1 MAKLKT
7 PGVYIEEISAFP
19 NSIAQVETAIPAFI
33 GFTEKTLDGNKSLLN
48 TPVRISSMT
57 QFAQVYGGA
66 PNYQFQLQEGLVTST
81 ISNKFENFNLSVQGK
96 DYTLQRIGNR
106 YRLFDAI
113 RFFYHN
119 GGGDCYIVS
128 VGDYNTDISKGRFDG
143 TDAANPG
150 FGLPALENET
160 EPTMIVIPEAVS
172 LSAEDC
178 YLVYREVLLHCEK
191 MANRIG
197 IFDVHN
203 GFKDCQDPTEPTDVI
218 DKFRNE
224 IGNVAL
230 KYGAAYYPWLQT
242 SVIQES
248 ELSFQNL
255 SDESLGPLQEL
266 IQSEL
271 NSSGARLRRSFV
283 KDQMD
288 FYSVIHQ
295 YTKDYVAQKTVNPDL
310 DENPMSEFLH
320 QALFRMSPA
329 YKQIIKFMKES
340 LSLIPPAS
348 GMAGIY
354 TMVDNSRGV
363 WKAPANVSM
372 NSVIKPAVEITQA
385 EQEDLNITSSGKSIN
400 AIRSFIGEGVLVW
413 GARTLD
419 GNSNEW
425 RYINVVRTMIMLEQS
440 IKAGINAFVF
450 EPNDANTW
458 AKIKNMTENFL
469 IQQWKMGALAGAKP
483 DEAFAV
489 KVGLG
494 QTMTANDIL
503 NGLLKVNI
511 MVAVLRPAEFL
522 VMKIE
527 EKMLNS

>member
-7 PGVYIEEISAFP
+7 PGVYIEEINAFP
-19 NSIAQVETAIPAFI
+19 NSIAQVETAIPAFV
-33 GFTEKTLDGNKSLLN
+33 GYTEKTMDGNVSMLN
-48 TPVRISSMT
+48 KPVRISSMA
-57 QFAQVYGGA
+57 QFIQVFGNA
-66 PNYQFQLQEGLVTST
+66 PNYQFELKEGAAAGT
-81 ISNKFENFNLSVQGK
+81 IPNKFETFSFSVQAK
-96 DYTLQRIGNR
+96 DYTLQRSGNR

-119 GGGDCYIVS
+119 GGGDCYVVS
-128 VGDYNTDISKGRFDG
+128 VGDYNTDISKGRLDG
-143 TDAANPG
+143 TDATHPG
-150 FGLPALENET
+150 LGLPALEKEP

-172 LSAEDC
+172 LSADDC
-178 YLVYREVLLHCEK
+178 YAVYRAVLMHCEK

-197 IFDVHN
+197 VFDVHN
-203 GFKDCQDPTEPTDVI
+203 GFKDRQDPTEPTDVI

-255 SDESLGPLQEL
+255 NDESLGLLQEL
-266 IQSEL
+266 IQDEVTP
-271 NSSGARLRRSFV
+271 SGARLSRSFV

-288 FYSVIHQ
+288 FYSVIHH
-295 YTKDYVAQKTVNPDL
+295 YTKNYIAQKTANPDL
-310 DENPMSEFLH
+310 DENPLPEFLH

-329 YKQIIKFMKES
+329 YKLIIQFIKER
-340 LSLIPPAS
+340 LSLMPPAS
-348 GMAGIY
+348 AMAGIY

-419 GNSNEW
+419 GNNNEW

-440 IKAGINAFVF
+440 IKVGVKAFVF

-458 AKIKNMTENFL
+458 AKIKNLTENFL
-469 IQQWKMGALAGAKP
+469 VQQWKMGALAGAKP
-483 DEAFAV
+483 DDAFAV

-503 NGLLKVNI
+503 NGMLKVNV
-511 MVAVLRPAEFL
+511 MVAVLRPAEFM
-522 VMKIE
+522 VIKIE